1 MNTNV
6 VACAVLSAFGL
17 SAGDSGPY
25 SATTSETHLGMVV
38 AVLVPSTG
46 PIRRLTQ
53 RSGGDASD
61 TDGQAAGR
69 VSGSERVKRLY
80 NDSMRVYESKNFTL
94 HHEWTMRLRQGY
106 GATGE

>member
-1 MNTNV
+1 MKKEQ
-6 VACAVLSAFGL
+6 
-17 SAGDSGPY
+17 
-25 SATTSETHLGMVV
+25 TTTEDGVV

-69 VSGSERVKRLY
+69 VNGSERVKRLY
-80 NDSMRVYESKNFTL
+80 NDSMRIYESKNFTAL
-94 HHEWTMRLRQGY
+94 SNH
-106 GATGE
+106 